1 MTLDQIKAS
10 DKDML
15 IPADIC
21 GILGVSQYTINLQ
34 VKHDK
39 EHGINSFPFP
49 TILLGTRVKIPRI
62 AFIRAME
69 GISYKEETA

>member
-39 EHGINSFPFP
+39 ANGINSFPFP
-49 TILLGTRVKIPRI
+49 TILLGTRVKIPRK

-69 GISYKEETA
+69 GYVEQEVTA